1 MVAVVAAVVANAVVV
16 DVTMVVEAVEGVE
29 VTMVVAVVVVV
40 AAAEG
45 GTTRYIHSHACRHRR
60 QCRKPLAVLTLP
72 CPAEQVRAQAWPVAW

>member
-1 MVAVVAAVVANAVVV
+1 MVAAVAVVVANAVVV
-16 DVTMVVEAVEGVE
+16 DVTMAVEAVEGVE
-29 VTMVVAVVVVV
+29 VTMVVAVVVVAV
-40 AAAEG
+40 AEG

>member
-16 DVTMVVEAVEGVE
+16 DVTMVEVVEVVE